1 LFESLDFVY
10 MPSRDPAADVR
21 HFEQAFGA
29 EIVFTIERFGTRV
42 AMVRLGVDSPA
53 LLFAAHLEG
62 ERPILVY
69 RVDDLD
75 SAAAQLRERGCAVS
89 EEFGIPPGPI
99 RSVDTPGGN
108 RAAIYEET
116 RPERMKSI
124 AGRRDF

>member
-1 LFESLDFVY
+1 VFKSLDFVY
-10 MPSRDPAADVR
+10 MPSADPAADVR

-29 EIVFTIERFGTRV
+29 EIVFAIERFGTRV
-42 AMVRLGVDSPA
+42 AMVELGSGGPP

-75 SAAAQLRERGCAVS
+75 SAAALLRERGCAVS

-99 RSVDTPGGN
+99 RNVETPGGN
-108 RAAIYEET
+108 RIAIYELT
-116 RPERMKSI
+116 RPGRLESI